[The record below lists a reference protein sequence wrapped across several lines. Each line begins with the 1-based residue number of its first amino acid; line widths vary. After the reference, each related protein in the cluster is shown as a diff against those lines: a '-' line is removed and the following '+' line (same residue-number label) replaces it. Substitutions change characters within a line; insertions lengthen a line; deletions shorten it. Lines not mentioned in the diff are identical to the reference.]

1 MKLFIIFR
9 LVYLAL
15 QSKDVFFFPEGTMWS
30 FGSSYDV
37 FASLSF
43 LFLGLVDMS
52 FTSKICATSLAR
64 TNGLSGY
71 PRLFRSTVVISYCGS
86 TCTPRPDILTHLHL
100 NKGTLK
106 SCP

>member
-1 MKLFIIFR
+1 MYVLPSTPRMSLFSER
-9 LVYLAL
+9 
-15 QSKDVFFFPEGTMWS
+15 TMWR

-37 FASLSF
+37 FVSLSF

-52 FTSKICATSLAR
+52 FTYITCATSLAR
-64 TNGLSGY
+64 TNESLVY
-71 PRLFRSTVVISYCGS
+71 PRFFRSTVVIPYCGS
-86 TCTPRPDILTHLHL
+86 TCTPPPDRLTHLHL